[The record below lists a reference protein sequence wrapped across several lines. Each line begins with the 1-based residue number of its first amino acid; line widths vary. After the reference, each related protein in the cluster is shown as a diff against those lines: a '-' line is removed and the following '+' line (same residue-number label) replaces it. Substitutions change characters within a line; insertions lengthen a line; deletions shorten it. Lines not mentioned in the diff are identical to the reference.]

1 MNECQIVD
9 EDGYARCTCDTDA
22 VFRLL
27 ADARRRKLIAALE
40 SCEDDQLPLSKL
52 IRQSTTDEQ
61 VDLEARKR
69 EFHHVHLP
77 MLDDHGLIDY
87 DSEADLIRYYHCE
100 LVADVLAMT
109 DL

>member
-1 MNECQIVD
+1 M
-9 EDGYARCTCDTDA
+9 
-22 VFRLL
+22 FRLL